1 MTWFLLVYDREKR
14 QILELERF
22 TSAATAAAMKA
33 RSDKILHHIRSPQIE
48 VALLGAHTEADLR
61 ITHNRYF
68 DPAPVG

>member
-1 MTWFLLVYDREKR
+1 MTWFLLVYDRAKR
-14 QILELERF
+14 QILELDRY
-22 TSAATAAAMKA
+22 AADATEAALAA
-33 RSDKILHHIRSPQIE
+33 RSSKILHYIRSPQIE